1 MRFSFFIITILI
13 SSFIMSDNMTIQ
25 TNSGI
30 TKGVVKNGVVTW
42 NDIPYALPPT
52 NDLRWRAPRSFV
64 NLNKVIKNL
73 DTNYCVQE
81 SSNLGGIRSDKKIV
95 GSEDC
100 LYLDI
105 KAPKNLSSSSNLPVM
120 FWIHGGGNVSG
131 LKDIYDFS
139 KFVKKH
145 KVIVVTINYRLGPFG
160 WFTHPEIQ
168 DKQKGEDKT
177 SNFGTL
183 DIISALKWTKNNI
196 EKFGG
201 DSNNITIFG
210 ESAGGHNVLSMLVS
224 PLASGLFNKAISQ
237 SGYTTSISPSKAFI
251 QTKDT
256 NTSEST
262 SSKLVDYI
270 LKGSKKKIDEI
281 NIREL
286 LKNLNHEE
294 LFNFYLGTSNQDIPL
309 LTSDGIAIPKIGLKN
324 ALGSKDFVYK
334 VPTILGSNKDEVKL
348 WLGTASYFVD
358 IKYSFIGEILNIPK
372 VILTD
377 KDAFEAFNYYRSAAW
392 QIRGVIQP
400 AEALSSV
407 GNKNLYLYRYDWDD
421 HRNFLVA
428 NFKELFGA
436 AHATEIPLITG
447 DDGLVD
453 EFGFLIYPE
462 GPSKRFTSKN
472 MMLFWKNFAYNGVP
486 GTSSNNKKWELYS
499 KNNDNQ
505 HYLMLLDN
513 KKNLGMFYDGSTF
526 EKLINELNEDIR
538 LNQEEKCVLFFQITT
553 YIGDDMF
560 ENFISMFDGVCERT
574 AAENF
579 LEENS
584 SYIDF

>member
-579 LEENS
+579 LEKNS